1 MPGRGN
7 AGGNNGAGHGRDPD
21 HGPTRGGGDVAE
33 PGRSGDSPG
42 HLKRDARTGSAS
54 DFAPGHG
61 GTPPGQMDRNAG
73 DAAVERP
80 EPDSLERET

>member
-7 AGGNNGAGHGRDPD
+7 AAGSNGAGRGRDPGD
-21 HGPTRGGGDVAE
+21 GSARGGGNVDQ

-42 HLKRDARTGSAS
+42 HMKRDAGSGSAS

-80 EPDSLERET
+80 QPDSLERET